1 MNLLIDASNIIHRS
15 FWMAN
20 KNAGDE
26 QNNGSLH
33 AYIFLRSLK
42 SYCDKFKP
50 DEVYCVWD
58 KKLEPKVMGFR
69 EAVAADTY
77 KTNRDKEN
85 RKNVYAQSD
94 IIEQFIRALGC
105 YNVFPFAL
113 EGDDVIAY
121 LTRKIKEPKLI
132 ISADRDLLQLI
143 NASTS
148 YYDVNKKSIINLSN
162 FEATFGVAFNDFVKY
177 KCLVGDVSDNI
188 AKVMTPAKA
197 KKVINGD
204 LVLTQEQ
211 QQQFDFNFKLTDLH
225 NSYDHQPGEL
235 EKMDEQFKFL
245 THTGSFKHFTAMCRQ
260 HQMNDVLAKS
270 QDWQQSFFG
279 RKSLHNIVNMFRGA

>member
-1 MNLLIDASNIIHRS
+1 MNLIIDASNIIHRS

-50 DEVYCVWD
+50 DNVYCVWD
-58 KKLEPKVMGFR
+58 KKLEPKVPCFR
-69 EAVAADTY
+69 KVIAAETY
-77 KTNRDKEN
+77 KTNRDAEKT
-85 RKNVYAQSD
+85 KSVYTDFD
-94 IIEQFIRALGC
+94 IIEQFVSALGC
-105 YNVFPFAL
+105 FNVYPFAL

-143 NASTS
+143 DATTS
-148 YYDVNKKSIINLSN
+148 YYDVNKKAIINLSN
-162 FEATFGVAFNDFVKY
+162 FESTFDIAFNDFVKY
-177 KCLVGDVSDNI
+177 KCLIGDAADNI
-188 AKVMTPAKA
+188 AKVLTPAKA
-197 KKVINGD
+197 KKVIKGD
-204 LVLTQEQ
+204 MQLTEEQ
-211 QQQFDFNFKLTDLH
+211 QQQFEFNFKLTDLH

-235 EKMDEQFKFL
+235 EKMDEQFQWLK
-245 THTGSFKHFTAMCRQ
+245 HNGSFKLFQAMCRQ
-260 HQMNDVLAKS
+260 HQMNDIIAKD
-270 QDWQQSFFG
+270 QDWQQTFFG
-279 RKSLHNIVNMFRGA
+279 RKSLFNIVNMFRDA